1 MSFKANDVIKM
12 VSNHQWDIVEITYE
26 YNHNDFDEEDDLEY
40 EVMDTFNNKR

>member
-26 YNHNDFDEEDDLEY
+26 YNHNDFDEEDDQN
-40 EVMDTFNNKR
+40 MK